1 MIQQIFHTSLIVC
14 FGWQVKRIAESTPD
28 ESCLVSG
35 ITFRKNLTH
44 RKMRRKINNAR
55 VLLLGSSFEFP
66 RTQGRLASFDAYTKD
81 QV

>member
-1 MIQQIFHTSLIVC
+1 MILHILHTSLIIISR
-14 FGWQVKRIAESTPD
+14 WQVKRIAESAPD
-28 ESCLVSG
+28 ESCVVSG

-44 RKMRRKINNAR
+44 RKMRRKIDNAR